1 MIKYEVKNIDKLDDK
16 EINLLY
22 KELLNNKWHF
32 MILHSKDTNYI
43 LTKERSIFK
52 IDDVDEFI
60 KLTHKD
66 IFYKTEFV
74 NSNEVINRNDLD
86 LFKKY
91 INKYRDRIEK
101 NLYGD
106 KYLFGSVAV
115 RTNKDEF
122 ITTIRGK
129 EDLNE
134 YTIVKEVNN
143 SKHIVY
149 VNGKKA
155 TLNAPLLDTLFKN
168 KDVKVI
174 VHINHEFDDTLP
186 NYEYAF
192 PGTVRDSIRNN
203 QESFSIKYHGLF
215 YLFNKNGEI
224 IKKEVDENEISQI

>member
-1 MIKYEVKNIDKLDDK
+1 MIKYEVKKIDKLDDK

-32 MILHSKDTNYI
+32 MIINNNDINYI
-43 LTKERSIFK
+43 LTKEKSIFK

-60 KLTHKD
+60 RLANKD
-66 IFYKTEFV
+66 IFYRTELV
-74 NSNEVINRNDLD
+74 NNNEVSNKDDLN

-91 INKYRDRIEK
+91 INEYRNKIEK

-106 KYLFGSVAV
+106 KYLFGSIAV
-115 RTNKDEF
+115 RTNNNEF

-129 EDLNE
+129 EDLDE
-134 YTIVKEVNN
+134 YTIVKKVNN

-168 KDVKVI
+168 RNVKVI
-174 VHINHEFDDTLP
+174 VHVNHDYDETLP
-186 NYEYAF
+186 YYKYAF

-203 QESFSIKYHGLF
+203 QESFNIKYHGLF
-215 YLFNKNGEI
+215 YLINDNGEI
-224 IKKEVDENEISQI
+224 IKKEDDVNEVS

>member
-32 MILHSKDTNYI
+32 VIINNNDINYI
-43 LTKERSIFK
+43 LTKEKSIFK

-60 KLTHKD
+60 NLANKD
-66 IFYKTEFV
+66 VFYRTEFV
-74 NSNEVINRNDLD
+74 NRNEVINKDDLD

-91 INKYRDRIEK
+91 INEYRNRIEK
-101 NLYGD
+101 KLYGD

-115 RTNKDEF
+115 RTNNDEF

-129 EDLNE
+129 ENLNE
-134 YTIVKEVNN
+134 YTIVRRVDHN
-143 SKHIVY
+143 KHIVY
-149 VNGKKA
+149 VSGKKA

-174 VHINHEFDDTLP
+174 VHINHEFDKTLP

-192 PGTVRDSIRNN
+192 PGTIRDSIRDN
-203 QESFSIKYHGLF
+203 QKSFNIKYHGLF
-215 YLFNKNGEI
+215 YLINNGEI
-224 IKKEVDENEISQI
+224 IKKVVDGNEVS